1 MAQTAIPIR
10 TTGDHD
16 LDGVTVKYAWA
27 VTVTGIRNPAYA
39 FQELARQAQAE
50 GAHCVTG
57 ARLVFDA
64 SHHAWCAYGTG
75 EILAPRDKPGDK

>member
-1 MAQTAIPIR
+1 MAQTLIPIR

-16 LDGVTVKYAWA
+16 LDGVTVKYAWV
-27 VTVTGIRNPAYA
+27 VTVTGIRNAADA
-39 FQELARQAQAE
+39 FRQLAAQAHAE

-64 SHHAWCAYGTG
+64 NYNAWCAYGTG
-75 EILAPRDKPGDK
+75 EILAPRDR

>member
-16 LDGVTVKYAWA
+16 LDGVTVKYAWT
-27 VTVTGIRNPAYA
+27 VTVTNIFSPDDA
-39 FQELARQAQAE
+39 FQLLAKQAQAE

-57 ARLVFDA
+57 ARLAFN
-64 SHHAWCAYGTG
+64 SHSNSWTAYGTG
-75 EILAPRDKPGDK
+75 EILAPRDK

>member
-16 LDGVTVKYAWA
+16 LDGVTVKYAWV
-27 VTVTGIRNPAYA
+27 VTVTGWNPADA
-39 FQELARQAQAE
+39 FRELAQQAQAE

-57 ARLVFDA
+57 ARLVCN
-64 SHHAWCAYGTG
+64 SHNNSWTAYGTG
-75 EILAPRDKPGDK
+75 EILAPRDR